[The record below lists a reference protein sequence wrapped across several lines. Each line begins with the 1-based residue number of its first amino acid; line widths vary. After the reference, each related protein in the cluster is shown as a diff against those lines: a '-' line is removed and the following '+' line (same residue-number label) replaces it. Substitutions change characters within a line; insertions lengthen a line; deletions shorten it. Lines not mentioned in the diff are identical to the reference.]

1 MALMTDGYVR
11 KDSNTKMGFLP
22 PTSTEAMMM
31 GDGSLMDSAAF
42 REGHP
47 TTKYTPAEL
56 GMDVTASPFY
66 DPNKTQA
73 ATAQPQPSES
83 ETVAQDDQTA
93 ASSEFDAES
102 PLKTLGISAPDA
114 LQNFNSW
121 ASVNVGKI
129 ILGVGVLYLAY
140 RVGAKSNAS

>member
-1 MALMTDGYVR
+1 MALMTNGYVR
-11 KDSNTKMGFLP
+11 KDSNSKMGFLP

-66 DPNKTQA
+66 EPEKTQA
-73 ATAQPQPSES
+73 AKAEPQPSES
-83 ETVAQDDQTA
+83 EPVAQDSQTA
-93 ASSEFDAES
+93 ANSEFGAD
-102 PLKTLGISAPDA
+102 TLGISMPDA

-121 ASVNVGKI
+121 ASLNVGKI
-129 ILGVGVLYLAY
+129 ILGAGVLYLAY
-140 RVGAKSNAS
+140 RLGANTNAS

>member
-1 MALMTDGYVR
+1 
-11 KDSNTKMGFLP
+11 
-22 PTSTEAMMM
+22 M

-66 DPNKTQA
+66 DPEKTQA
-73 ATAQPQPSES
+73 AKAEPQPSEG
-83 ETVAQDDQTA
+83 ETVAQDSQTA
-93 ASSEFDAES
+93 ADSEFGADTLN
-102 PLKTLGISAPDA
+102 PLGVSMPDA

-121 ASVNVGKI
+121 ASLNVGKI
-129 ILGVGVLYLAY
+129 ILGAGVLYLAY
-140 RVGAKSNAS
+140 RLGANTNAS